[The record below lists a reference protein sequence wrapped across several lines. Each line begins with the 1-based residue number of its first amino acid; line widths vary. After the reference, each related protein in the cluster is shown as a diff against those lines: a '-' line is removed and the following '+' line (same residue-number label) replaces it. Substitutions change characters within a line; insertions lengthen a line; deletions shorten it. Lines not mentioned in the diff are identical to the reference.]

1 MSREIPV
8 YSVKAS
14 EFSYE
19 YFETIKK
26 SMVTQILDASEYIL
40 DSAIDMAVVCTI
52 DILSESG
59 DSLMLFDCKVTYS
72 DIVNELH
79 KLMPWII
86 ENEEYELAQRVKFIE
101 ERLSTDK

>member
-14 EFSYE
+14 KFSFE

-26 SMVTQILDASEYIL
+26 SMITQILDASEYLL
-40 DSAIDMAVVCTI
+40 DSNIDTTVVCTI
-52 DILSESG
+52 DILSEDG

-86 ENEEYELAQRVKFIE
+86 ENEEYELAQRVKAIE
-101 ERLSTDK
+101 DRLSTDK